1 MFPEK
6 IEFDGKKYRTKNYNK
21 VLDFIYQQTD
31 ELYESKTKSGDSFS
45 TFSASVGC
53 GVLFA
58 VNIFFVPKYSYMAC
72 ACGSFLGY
80 FTAMTLSYIVGQRR
94 NPTKYNLKDI
104 FSYVALFAVL
114 YGISLALPID
124 NSIAKMCVNTLLL
137 LIFVAYFVKKDLP
150 LNKIPFINRF
160 VR

>member
-1 MFPEK
+1 M
-6 IEFDGKKYRTKNYNK
+6 
-21 VLDFIYQQTD
+21 LDFIYQQTD

-45 TFSASVGC
+45 TFSASVEC